1 MSTSAQTQPAGEL
14 RVAARALAR
23 LERLVATV
31 QGREPGDAR
40 FAAALGVL
48 DTLSRSEG
56 IPIAIIGGMAA
67 IHHGYERFTKDIDV
81 VVGRSHLDPLT
92 RVAPRYGIKV
102 IWQDPRGWHKFRF
115 GGVDIEI
122 VPEGGQPRKDAPT
135 TIPGV
140 KQLGVREGARY
151 ANLEGW
157 TETKLASNR
166 QLDRADLVQV
176 MKKTEAANLRKA
188 RKHIAKVHR
197 SYPLLFDELHAMA
210 VAEMEQERE
219 RGGPR

>member
-1 MSTSAQTQPAGEL
+1 MTTSARTQLAGEL
-14 RVAARALAR
+14 HVAARALAR

-140 KQLGVREGARY
+140 KQLGVRERAG
-151 ANLEGW
+151 EP
-157 TETKLASNR
+157 TLA
-166 QLDRADLVQV
+166 
-176 MKKTEAANLRKA
+176 AAKES
-188 RKHIAKVHR
+188 KHT
-197 SYPLLFDELHAMA
+197 L
-210 VAEMEQERE
+210 Q
-219 RGGPR
+219 